1 MRLGVPSLL
10 GSAFFLVLCHLTL
23 HLPHLEN
30 GSCFCWRLLLAFG
43 VPETLLLLHCRNHKL
58 VDGDLEQ
65 TKPCPV
71 SLRSLDFGLLEELF
85 RYLWSPGV
93 AESCHDMVGRELPS
107 ISCLPIKFLSR
118 LCGVRSRITGSENQL
133 EFLDPFALLPQLHGI
148 DIQVSLLEAAEV
160 ILRILGVPLRGR
172 LLTGRDLDQYSGG
185 GLD

>member
-1 MRLGVPSLL
+1 
-10 GSAFFLVLCHLTL
+10 
-23 HLPHLEN
+23 
-30 GSCFCWRLLLAFG
+30 
-43 VPETLLLLHCRNHKL
+43 
-58 VDGDLEQ
+58 
-65 TKPCPV
+65 
-71 SLRSLDFGLLEELF
+71 
-85 RYLWSPGV
+85 
-93 AESCHDMVGRELPS
+93 MVGRELPS